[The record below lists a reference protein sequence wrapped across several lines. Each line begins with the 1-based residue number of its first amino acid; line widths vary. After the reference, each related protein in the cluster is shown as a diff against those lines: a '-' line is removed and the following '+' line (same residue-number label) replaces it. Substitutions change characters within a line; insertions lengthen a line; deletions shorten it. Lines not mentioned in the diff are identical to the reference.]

1 MRNRNGFTLIE
12 IIVIIVLAGIA
23 IGVMVPFLGSA
34 LTRSHAPLDNLGLAA
49 GLSSEMAK
57 VIGDYNEGHD
67 GNDCAA
73 LVDDW
78 DVGGA
83 VDADKATWR
92 TRLCYFDEDLD
103 GDDVLFCLD
112 EGEQCP
118 DDKDICVFE
127 VRLQSVE
134 NPGEYL
140 NYYFSCEP

>member
-34 LTRSHAPLDNLGLAA
+34 LTRSHAPLDNLSLAA

-67 GNDCAA
+67 GNDCPA

-92 TRLCYFDEDLD
+92 TRLCYFDED
-103 GDDVLFCLD
+103 DVFFCLD
-112 EGEQCP
+112 EGDPCP
-118 DDKDICVFE
+118 GDQDICVFE